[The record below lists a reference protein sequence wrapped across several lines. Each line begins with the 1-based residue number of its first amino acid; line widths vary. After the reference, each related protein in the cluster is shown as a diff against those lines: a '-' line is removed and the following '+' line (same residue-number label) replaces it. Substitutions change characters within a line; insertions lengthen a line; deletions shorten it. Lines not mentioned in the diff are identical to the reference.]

1 MDDLYDRNR
10 FTEIDNQL
18 AIISEKISY
27 IVRLLK
33 QNGFKDY
40 EREAAY
46 KVDLAWAD
54 EMAKVLNAKLEEN
67 FRKSQ
72 DNSKS
77 E

>member
-18 AIISEKISY
+18 AIINEKISY
-27 IVRLLK
+27 LIRLLK

-40 EREAAY
+40 EREAASRI
-46 KVDLAWAD
+46 DLAWAD
-54 EMAKVLNAKLEEN
+54 EMAKALNAKLEED

-77 E
+77 